1 MISVT
6 RIFRLGIRFAAW
18 VTPHAKEWHR
28 QRHLNRVE
36 GERHLAARNWA
47 EAENHLTLALAE
59 RRHPSKV
66 RLDLLLGLMEA
77 QRKQGKTPEAEQTTQ
92 TAVALATSSKDK
104 VFQSRALDALA
115 EIQLDQK
122 KYSAAEQTL
131 AQIEKLENSLS
142 NPDHKRLASAAR
154 NLGTVLQHSG
164 RNEEA
169 MKAFERAADLS
180 EKTYGPDHVETAN
193 ALTELGA
200 RHRDAG
206 NHAEAQ
212 KVLRRSLEIH
222 RKASG
227 IDSHAAT
234 QDLFHLATSL
244 EESGDIEGAT
254 AEYERVLAVK
264 ERQIGGDL
272 VQTAETQA
280 HLAAIYMRA
289 GRTSAARELLTHS
302 IGVLDRKKGDER
314 LEFALETMAALEDLL
329 NRPEQAQRW
338 REKAAQSVALRTA
351 PAPELAADPAKQF
364 PKYY

>member
-1 MISVT
+1 M
-6 RIFRLGIRFAAW
+6 
-18 VTPHAKEWHR
+18 TPHAKEWHR

-36 GERHLAARNWA
+36 GERHLTARNWT
-47 EAENHLTLALAE
+47 EAEKHLTLALAE
-59 RRHPSKV
+59 CRHSSKV
-66 RLDLLLGLMEA
+66 RLDLLLGLAEA
-77 QRKQGKTPEAEQTTQ
+77 QRKLGKIAEAEQNTK
-92 TAVALATSSKDK
+92 TAIALAASAKNE
-104 VFQSRALDALA
+104 VLQSGALDALA
-115 EIQLDQK
+115 EMQLDRK
-122 KYSAAEQTL
+122 KYSDAEHTL
-131 AQIEKLENSLS
+131 AQIEKLEKSLS
-142 NPDHKRLASAAR
+142 KPDHKRLASSAR
-154 NLGTVLQHSG
+154 KLGTVLLNSG
-164 RNEEA
+164 RPDEA
-169 MKAFERAADLS
+169 MKAFERAAHLS

-200 RHRDAG
+200 RHRESG

-234 QDLFHLATSL
+234 EDLFHLAASL
-244 EESGDIEGAT
+244 EESGDIDGAT

-289 GRTSAARELLTHS
+289 GRTSGARELLTHS
-302 IGVLDRKKGDER
+302 IGVLDRKKGGER

-338 REKAAQSVALRTA
+338 RDKAAQSVAIRTA
-351 PAPELAADPAKQF
+351 PAPEAAAAPAKQF